1 MALKHVRDTTRPD
14 QRRDFLLPTP
24 IPFQGIVVPLSDNKN
39 AIAAF
44 EEKRIYVYEKIH
56 IDYAV
61 GAVHLHE
68 LRHLARLSHLY
79 IYRLSSQ
86 IKRLLKSTAVKRFQG
101 RNKVGILCPSQSRDE
116 TMGWV
121 LKNFKKI

>member
-1 MALKHVRDTTRPD
+1 
-14 QRRDFLLPTP
+14 LPTP

-68 LRHLARLSHLY
+68 LRHLCPT
-79 IYRLSSQ
+79 Q
-86 IKRLLKSTAVKRFQG
+86 K
-101 RNKVGILCPSQSRDE
+101 PSQE
-116 TMGWV
+116 C
-121 LKNFKKI
+121 